1 MNKSQEK
8 KRVVVTGVG
17 IVSPAGIGKLE
28 FWKNISAGKSCI
40 SEITRFDT
48 SRFKVKIAG
57 EIRNFSP
64 SQYLGIEADDEAHRV
79 ELFGMCAA
87 RMAVRDSRLEIASL
101 DPQRIGVCLGTSAGG
116 MEITVNR
123 LRHRSQPSPRHGD
136 DADKSFLSEY
146 VSVLPGNL
154 SASVAHS
161 LAANALCLGFS
172 TGCTASADAIG
183 HAFEYIQDG
192 LADVMIVG
200 GSEAP
205 VEPITVQAFD
215 AIGTLS
221 HRNDPQCSSRPF
233 DKERDGFVIGEG
245 AGILV
250 LEEAGFAQRRGA
262 RMYSEIVGYETA
274 CDAFHL
280 TSSDPAMISSM
291 KVILGALRQAGI
303 EREQVNYITAHGSST
318 QMNDFRE
325 TETIKAVFGQ
335 HAYSVPITGL
345 KSMIGHSSGAAAAL
359 QAVAVTLAIEHGFCP
374 PTINYQVPDPKCDLN
389 YVPNRGIPAPIRFAL
404 QSTYAYAG
412 KNTAIL
418 YRKIEDAL
426 AA

>member
-1 MNKSQEK
+1 MKKDNK

-17 IVSPAGIGKLE
+17 VVSPAGIGKLE
-28 FWKNISAGKSCI
+28 FWNSISAGKSCI

-64 SQYLGIEADDEAHRV
+64 SGYLGIEADDEAHRV

-87 RMAVRDSRLEIASL
+87 KMAIQDSCLDIAVL
-101 DPQRIGVCLGTSAGG
+101 DPSRTGVCLGTSAGG

-123 LRHRSQPSPRHGD
+123 LLHRAQSSNGHHH
-136 DADKSFLSEY
+136 DKAPLSDF

-154 SASVAHS
+154 SASVAQFV
-161 LAANALCLGFS
+161 AANAICLGFS

-183 HAFEYIQDG
+183 HGFEYIKDG

-205 VEPITVQAFD
+205 IEPITVQAFD

-221 HRNDPQCSSRPF
+221 HRNDPRCSSRPF

-245 AGILV
+245 SGILV
-250 LEEAGFAQRRGA
+250 LEEASFAQRRGA
-262 RMYSEIVGYETA
+262 RIYSEIVGYQTA

-280 TSSDPAMISSM
+280 TSSDPSMIASTR
-291 KVILGALRQAGI
+291 VILEALHEAGI

-318 QMNDFRE
+318 QMNDLRE
-325 TETIKAVFGQ
+325 TATIKSALGQ

-345 KSMIGHSSGAAAAL
+345 KSMIGHTSGAAAAL
-359 QAVAVTLAIEHGFCP
+359 QAVALTLAIEHGFCP
-374 PTINYQVPDPKCDLN
+374 PTINYEFPDPECDLN
-389 YVPNRGIPAPIRFAL
+389 YVPNHGIAADIRFAL
-404 QSTYAYAG
+404 QNTYAYAG

-418 YRKIEDAL
+418 YRKAGGGL
-426 AA
+426 VA

>member
-1 MNKSQEK
+1 MSKNREK
-8 KRVVVTGVG
+8 KRVVVSGVG
-17 IVSPAGIGKLE
+17 VVSPAGIGKHE

-57 EIRNFSP
+57 EIKNFSP
-64 SQYLGIEADDEAHRV
+64 SKYLGIEADDEAHRV

-87 RMAVRDSRLEIASL
+87 RMAIEDSRLEIASL
-101 DPQRIGVCLGTSAGG
+101 DPDRTGVCLGTSAGG

-123 LRHRSQPSPRHGD
+123 LRHRAQCNGHGNGNE
-136 DADKSFLSEY
+136 KSFLSEY
-146 VSVLPGNL
+146 LSVLPGNL
-154 SASVAHS
+154 SASVAQS
-161 LAANALCLGFS
+161 VAANAICLGFS

-205 VEPITVQAFD
+205 IEPITVQAFD

-233 DKERDGFVIGEG
+233 DKERDGFIIGEG
-245 AGILV
+245 SGILV

-280 TSSDPAMISSM
+280 TSSDPAMIAST
-291 KVILGALRQAGI
+291 KVILSALKQAGI

-318 QMNDFRE
+318 QMNDLRE
-325 TETIKAVFGQ
+325 TETIKSAFGQ

-359 QAVAVTLAIEHGFCP
+359 QAVALTLAIDHGFCP

-389 YVPNRGIPAPIRFAL
+389 YVPNHGIPAPIRFAL
-404 QSTYAYAG
+404 QNTYAYAG

-418 YRKIEDAL
+418 YRKLKGTL